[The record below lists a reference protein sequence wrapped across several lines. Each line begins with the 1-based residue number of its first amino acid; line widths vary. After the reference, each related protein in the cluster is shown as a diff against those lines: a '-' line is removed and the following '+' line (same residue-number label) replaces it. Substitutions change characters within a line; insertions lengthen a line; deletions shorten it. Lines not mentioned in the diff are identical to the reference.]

1 MEKTTGLRENKKLR
15 TRRQLAA
22 TALELFLE
30 RGFDAVSV
38 ADVAAAAEVSKPTL
52 FRYFPSKEDLVLD
65 RFADHQDEAARIVRD
80 RPAGQ
85 TPVGAVRTHFLGAL
99 AERDPITGLCDHP
112 GVLAFQRL
120 LYSTASLE
128 SRMSH
133 YTDRE
138 EELLAAVLEAESVR
152 PLAARL
158 AATHLVAV
166 RHALGRENYLRMDAG
181 QSADAAYPAAVID
194 AEEAFAMLADGLD
207 KTLPGAET
215 ETGADPGAKAD
226 PRAEAA
232 PGA

>member
-65 RFADHQDEAARIVRD
+65 RFADHQDEAARIVRE

-85 TPVGAVRTHFLGAL
+85 GPVQALHAHFLAAL

-112 GVLAFQRL
+112 NVLAFQGL
-120 LYSTASLE
+120 LYSTASLG
-128 SRMSH
+128 SRMAH
-133 YTDRE
+133 YTARE
-138 EELLAAVLEAESVR
+138 VELLAAVLEAESVR
-152 PLAARL
+152 PFAARL
-158 AATHLVAV
+158 AALHLVTV
-166 RHALGRENYLRMDAG
+166 RQELGRGNWRRLDAG
-181 QSADAAYPAAVID
+181 RSADEVYPEAVAD
-194 AEEAFAMLADGLD
+194 ADLAFGMLAGGLD
-207 KTLPGAET
+207 RGLSIPHA
-215 ETGADPGAKAD
+215 
-226 PRAEAA
+226 
-232 PGA
+232 

>member
-1 MEKTTGLRENKKLR
+1 METTEPTETEPTENVTGLRESKKLR

-52 FRYFPSKEDLVLD
+52 FRYYPSKEDLLLD

-85 TPVGAVRTHFLGAL
+85 TPVAAVRAQFLAAL

-112 GVLAFQRL
+112 DVLAFQRL

-128 SRMSH
+128 SRLAH
-133 YTDRE
+133 YTGRE
-138 EELLAAVLEAESVR
+138 VELLAAVLEAEAAD
-152 PLAARL
+152 PLTARL
-158 AATHLVAV
+158 AAMHLVAT
-166 RHALGRENYLRMDAG
+166 RHELGRENWRRLDSG
-181 QSADAAYPAAVID
+181 QSADEAHPAAA
-194 AEEAFAMLADGLD
+194 AEAERAFAMLADGLD
-207 KTLPGAET
+207 GVLA
-215 ETGADPGAKAD
+215 
-226 PRAEAA
+226 PRAPAA
-232 PGA
+232 P

>member
-1 MEKTTGLRENKKLR
+1 MENTTGLRESKKLR

-80 RPAGQ
+80 RPAGLR
-85 TPVGAVRTHFLGAL
+85 PVGALHDHFRTAL

-112 GVLAFQRL
+112 DVLAFQRL

-128 SRMSH
+128 SRIAH
-133 YTDRE
+133 YTARE
-138 EELLAAVLEAESVR
+138 VELLAAALEAEEVE
-152 PLAARL
+152 PLSARL

-166 RHALGRENYLRMDAG
+166 RHELGRENWRRIDAG
-181 QSADAAYPAAVID
+181 STAEEVYPAAVVD
-194 AEEAFAMLADGLD
+194 ADRAFGMLADGLD
-207 KTLPGAET
+207 RTLGPLISQA
-215 ETGADPGAKAD
+215 
-226 PRAEAA
+226 
-232 PGA
+232 

>member
-1 MEKTTGLRENKKLR
+1 MENTTGLRENKKLR

-80 RPAGQ
+80 RDAGQ
-85 TPVGAVRTHFLGAL
+85 TPVGAVHAHFLAAL

-112 GVLAFQRL
+112 NVLAFQRL

-128 SRMSH
+128 TRLGH
-133 YTDRE
+133 YTVRE
-138 EELLAAVLEAESVR
+138 VELLASVLKAESVA
-152 PLAARL
+152 PLTARL
-158 AATHLVAV
+158 TALHLVTV
-166 RHALGRENYLRMDAG
+166 RHELGRENWQRLDSG
-181 QSADAAYPAAVID
+181 QSADEAYPAAVAD
-194 AEEAFAMLADGLD
+194 ADLAFAMLAGGLD
-207 KTLPGAET
+207 QAWPIR
-215 ETGADPGAKAD
+215 PS
-226 PRAEAA
+226 
-232 PGA
+232 